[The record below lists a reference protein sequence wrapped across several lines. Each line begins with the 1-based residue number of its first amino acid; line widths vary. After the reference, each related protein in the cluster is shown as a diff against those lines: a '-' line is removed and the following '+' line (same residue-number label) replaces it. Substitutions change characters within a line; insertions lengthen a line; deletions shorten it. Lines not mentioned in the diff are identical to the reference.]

1 MKMIEQ
7 EKQDTINKT
16 NESFKLLEEAK
27 AFVKDEDQRMVNET
41 NSLKEQIYQLEITI
55 KKLDDELVEE
65 ARKNRDLRKNTGDSV
80 SADETADA
88 KARRK
93 ALRAEIDILVN
104 QILQAALD
112 NMKETKAS
120 RVSGLPGYKSKQSIF
135 DEVIREDEKIRDKK
149 IEIENQNALFRNN
162 AALLASKEFDLSLLE
177 LEKQKIENSI
187 QNLINR
193 QRQSEETLSE
203 VVSQRQEIQAD
214 TKSLENEIKKYES
227 LIDVL
232 NREVGDRERSGPRK
246 TEKKMNKIPN
256 TGTAEI

>member
-1 MKMIEQ
+1 
-7 EKQDTINKT
+7 
-16 NESFKLLEEAK
+16 
-27 AFVKDEDQRMVNET
+27 
-41 NSLKEQIYQLEITI
+41 
-55 KKLDDELVEE
+55 LDDELVEE

-177 LEKQKIENSI
+177 LEK
-187 QNLINR
+187 
-193 QRQSEETLSE
+193 
-203 VVSQRQEIQAD
+203 
-214 TKSLENEIKKYES
+214 
-227 LIDVL
+227 
-232 NREVGDRERSGPRK
+232 
-246 TEKKMNKIPN
+246 
-256 TGTAEI
+256 